1 MERLEEN
8 AIEIL
13 NLLCGNSGC
22 VISDSGGK
30 DSSVLKHIALKCKE
44 KYNLN
49 FSIQHNHTTVDAPE
63 TVYFVREEK
72 RKYEAMGI
80 AFNILYP
87 QKTMWQLIV
96 QHCTPPT
103 RLMRYYC
110 SDLKEYSGHGEKLV
124 TGVRKAESRNREKNQ
139 GVVTFPRPKKE
150 LKEKTKNNENFA
162 LTDKGGVIL
171 FNLDNAD
178 SRRIVE
184 HCYRTSK
191 VLINPLIDWDDEFLW
206 WYIKK
211 ENICINP
218 LYGCGQTRVGCIG
231 CPMAG
236 DRRWAEFEK
245 YPKYRAAYIKAF
257 EKMLIERE
265 KRGLENK
272 MKWTSGE
279 KVFKWWM
286 QDTNCDGQMRMD
298 EYGNIFE
305 EYGEEDVRFKNSR
318 HAGNMPTAEMF

>member
-1 MERLEEN
+1 M
-8 AIEIL
+8 
-13 NLLCGNSGC
+13 
-22 VISDSGGK
+22 
-30 DSSVLKHIALKCKE
+30 
-44 KYNLN
+44 
-49 FSIQHNHTTVDAPE
+49 
-63 TVYFVREEK
+63 
-72 RKYEAMGI
+72 
-80 AFNILYP
+80 
-87 QKTMWQLIV
+87 
-96 QHCTPPT
+96 
-103 RLMRYYC
+103 
-110 SDLKEYSGHGEKLV
+110 
-124 TGVRKAESRNREKNQ
+124 
-139 GVVTFPRPKKE
+139 
-150 LKEKTKNNENFA
+150 KEKTKNNENFA

-279 KVFKWWM
+279 KVFKWWI